1 MIHPNEEWS
10 VYFYMRKTQLDS
22 IQHMMH
28 LVSQI
33 YQKMPHAE
41 MVSELFDQLS
51 QDVLTESYTGRTEK
65 LLADVQ
71 EEFKRMEAPDTRE
84 EFEIRSAILQLC
96 RELALYLKVAKKDKA
111 PSPISD
117 RSQSTNE

>member
-1 MIHPNEEWS
+1 
-10 VYFYMRKTQLDS
+10 
-22 IQHMMH
+22 MMH
-28 LVSQI
+28 LVSQV

-51 QDVLTESYTGRTEK
+51 RDVLTESYTGRTEK

-71 EEFKRMEAPDTRE
+71 EEFKRMELPDTRE
-84 EFEIRSAILQLC
+84 EFEMRSAILQLC
-96 RELALYLKVAKKDKA
+96 RELEMYLKIAKKDKA

-117 RSQSTNE
+117 RPQSTNES